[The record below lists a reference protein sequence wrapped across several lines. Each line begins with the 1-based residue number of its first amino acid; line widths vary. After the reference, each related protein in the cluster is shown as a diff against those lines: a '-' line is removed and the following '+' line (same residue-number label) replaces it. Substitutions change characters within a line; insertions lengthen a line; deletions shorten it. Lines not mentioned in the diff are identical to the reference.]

1 VGRFQLT
8 VGCLMNYL
16 RLIQL
21 GDTHEPCQTGITP
34 CWCSREY
41 FVGTSRYLV
50 SLDCRRC
57 QQDFT
62 ATKFVIRAFPLSW
75 LPIHA

>member
-1 VGRFQLT
+1 MGRFQLT

-16 RLIQL
+16 RLIQP
-21 GDTHEPCQTGITP
+21 GDTHEPCQTGVTP